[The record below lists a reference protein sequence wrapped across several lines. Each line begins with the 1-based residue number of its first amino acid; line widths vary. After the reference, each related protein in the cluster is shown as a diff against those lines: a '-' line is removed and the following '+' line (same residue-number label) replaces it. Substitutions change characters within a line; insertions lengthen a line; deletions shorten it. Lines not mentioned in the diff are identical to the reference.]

1 MERRAVDSFL
11 LCGNHRICMRR
22 KYPSL
27 YRTSEQSLLK
37 SRRERKA
44 AVAED
49 VCKDQSEKN
58 HKSDLWYRQLPSQTA
73 QETCKLLDKAWKS
86 FYALKKSEGVREP
99 NPPRFKNK
107 ICGSPIC
114 RWGSCTKLAQTGY
127 GCHCQRN

>member
-1 MERRAVDSFL
+1 M
-11 LCGNHRICMRR
+11 
-22 KYPSL
+22 
-27 YRTSEQSLLK
+27 K
-37 SRRERKA
+37 SRRERNA

-99 NPPRFKNK
+99 NPPRFKKQNMRITYMQMGIVHETGTDRIRLSLPKELK
-107 ICGSPIC
+107 IYME
-114 RWGSCTKLAQTGY
+114 KEY
-127 GCHCQRN
+127 GTQNEPEISWTALQ